1 MLLHCAFTGVILRM
15 ARLIKDRS
23 IKGEKCDAVKD
34 AANKAPIKTL
44 IILAND
50 LVQVIAK
57 VCLGLPVLFMGA
69 KGGSSYKLW

>member
-1 MLLHCAFTGVILRM
+1 MLLRCAFIGVVLRM
-15 ARLIKDRS
+15 ARLIKDGS
-23 IKGEKCDAVKD
+23 IKGGKCDDVKD

-57 VCLGLPVLFMGA
+57 VCLGFPVLFLRG
-69 KGGSSYKLW
+69 